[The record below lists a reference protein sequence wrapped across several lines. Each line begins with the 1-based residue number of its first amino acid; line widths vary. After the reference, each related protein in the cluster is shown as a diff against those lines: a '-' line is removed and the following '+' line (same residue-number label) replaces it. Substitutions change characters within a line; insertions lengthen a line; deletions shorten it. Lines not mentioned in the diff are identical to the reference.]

1 MDGMTAAGA
10 VKDSAAQRRRPL
22 LSVIV
27 PTLDEAAILGGVL
40 ADLESLTVSREVIV
54 ADGGSSDMTPDLA
67 RAAGVRVVASGRGRG
82 LQPRAGAAVALSPML
97 LFLHA
102 DARLDD
108 EAIALLDEIALAR
121 PPCAMAF
128 RLRIDARG
136 FSYRL
141 IEWGTNLRT
150 RLGKLPYGDQGLL
163 VRREDYVRAGGYP
176 DLPLMEDV
184 ALVRALRRFTPVHL
198 LDAAV
203 TVSARRWRREG
214 PLRRM
219 LRNWILLARFLAG
232 TPAEKL
238 AAHYRPEPAIH
249 D

>member
-1 MDGMTAAGA
+1 MDRTTAAGA
-10 VKDSAAQRRRPL
+10 VRDSAVERRRPL
-22 LSVIV
+22 LSVII
-27 PTLDEAAILGGVL
+27 PTLDEEAALGGVL
-40 ADLESLTVSREVIV
+40 SDLESLTVSREVIV
-54 ADGGSSDMTPDLA
+54 ADGGSSDLTPDVA
-67 RAAGVRVVASGRGRG
+67 RAAGGRVVTSGRGRG
-82 LQPRAGAAVALSPML
+82 LQLRAGAAVAQAPML

-102 DARLDD
+102 DARLDG
-108 EAIALLDEIALAR
+108 EAIALLDEIAIAR

-136 FSYRL
+136 FAYRL

-150 RLGKLPYGDQGLL
+150 RLAKLPYGDQGLV
-163 VRREDYVRAGGYP
+163 VRREDYARAGGYP

-184 ALVRALRRFTPVHL
+184 ALVRSLRRITPVHL

-203 TVSARRWRREG
+203 TVSPRRWRREG

-219 LRNWILLARFLAG
+219 LRNWILLVRFLAG

-238 AAHYRPEPAIH
+238 AEHYRPEPAVH